1 MDMSGKYVMYHK
13 TDPPAHYDILIDT
26 GDAVVTFRIAQFDMM
41 ALLDGTEV
49 RADEIPGKSGGD
61 TTLNEPIPCDSG
73 RVSIFDSGALHVE
86 QWGDPVIVLNIIGK
100 IFSGTL
106 HLLKTPERYSMRFI
120 RSRRE
125 KL

>member
-1 MDMSGKYVMYHK
+1 MDMPGKYVMCHK
-13 TDPPAHYDILIDT
+13 TDPPAHYDVMVDK
-26 GDAVVTFRIAQFDMM
+26 GDSIVTFRIAQFDMM

-49 RADEIPGKSGGD
+49 RADEIPGKTSGD
-61 TTLNEPIPCDSG
+61 TTLDEPIPCDRG
-73 RVSIFDSGALHVE
+73 NVRIFDSGTLTVE
-86 QWGDPVIVLNIIGK
+86 QWGDPVIVLNIVGR

-125 KL
+125 KK